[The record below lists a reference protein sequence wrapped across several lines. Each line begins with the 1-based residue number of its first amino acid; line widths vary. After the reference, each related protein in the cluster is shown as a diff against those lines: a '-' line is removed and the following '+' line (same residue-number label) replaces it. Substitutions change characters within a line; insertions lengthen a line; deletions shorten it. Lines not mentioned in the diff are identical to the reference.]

1 MKHIANNRLGFIL
14 GRGFAV
20 DTCRVL
26 FFLALEYGRA
36 VQAFSVDGFL
46 MSVTILM
53 VLVLPY
59 FLPSNAERPSFGN
72 WLLARSAVGLVGM
85 ILGVALKQSLGII
98 LPESLRFMPMTFLI
112 LASMI
117 SCYIQF
123 YGLMKLRLAK

>member
-1 MKHIANNRLGFIL
+1 MKTIGDERRGVIF

-20 DTCRVL
+20 DTIVVL

-36 VQAFSVDGFL
+36 VRAFSVDGAL
-46 MSVTILM
+46 MGITMLM
-53 VLVLPY
+53 VVVLPY
-59 FLPSNAERPSFGN
+59 FLPSNFARPTFSN
-72 WLLARSAVGLVGM
+72 WLLARGTVALSGM
-85 ILGVALKQSLGII
+85 ILGVVFKQSLGII
-98 LPESLRFMPMTFLI
+98 LPESVRFMPMTLLI